1 MRLPN
6 AWMLASAAALLA
18 TPAAA
23 EPAVDYA
30 TQIKPIFERHCVT
43 CHGAL
48 RKQAGLRLDAIQ
60 FLRAGGD
67 SGEGITPGDAAGSV
81 LVAALKGEG
90 GYDRMPKEADPLPAE
105 EIALIERW
113 IAEGAVAP
121 ENEPVAGDPAA
132 HWSFR
137 RIARPAV
144 PVMDGAGNPIDAF
157 VIAARVGG
165 PKGAAHGPEERAS
178 AEGGPAGTSPVRGHA
193 HSGLGPATHVIQSVG
208 TAPRHILLRRVYL
221 DLIGL
226 PPSPEELRAFL
237 ADDSPEAYERVVDRL
252 LADPRHGER
261 WGRHWMDVWRYSD
274 WYGYD
279 KELRNSQKHIWR
291 WRDWIVESVNSGK
304 PYDRMLVE
312 MLAADEV
319 APADPD
325 ALRATG
331 FLARNYYKFNRDVWL
346 DRDVEHTGK
355 AFLGLTFNCAR
366 CHDHMFDPIAQRD
379 YYALKAIFAPHQVR
393 IEPIGGV
400 LDPDA
405 DGLPRAY
412 DADANAVTYLFVRGN
427 DKNPDKE
434 NPIAPTLPGYF
445 VRETPVPNPV
455 PLPATSFYPG
465 LRPEVRAT
473 LRRQAEAEVI
483 AADEAVR
490 KLVLTASVPVSSE
503 PQGVEPVVAP
513 KPWPS
518 AAQVAEAKLR
528 AARVRRAALEARIA
542 ADDAKYATPSFPDA
556 ETMAVTAATAE
567 RAAAFAT
574 AEANAAAAESA
585 VPLARAKPEAE
596 RAKAVE
602 AAQKALDEARK
613 ALETAKAEAQKTDG
627 SYSPLTAVYPAT
639 STGRRAALANW
650 IVDTSN
656 PLTARVAV
664 NHVWGRHFGRPL
676 VKTVFDFG
684 MHGVPP
690 THPELLDWL
699 AAELIASGWDL
710 KHLHRLIVTSE
721 TYRLD
726 SNANP
731 KSQISN
737 PKSVDPDN
745 TLLWHWPSRRAEA
758 EVVRDSLLAVS
769 GVLEERLGGP
779 ELDETADQTTRRRSI
794 YYRHAP
800 EKYAPF
806 LTAFDGANADECYRR
821 AETIVPQ
828 QALAQVNSRLSRE
841 QSRLVAA
848 ELAAADAPIVELIAL
863 AFERVLCRPP
873 TSEEREAC
881 TGFLAEQEARLTA
894 PASLSTVENG
904 PEVSVPA
911 AGSPKARAFAD
922 LVHVLLNHHD
932 FVTIR

>member
-6 AWMLASAAALLA
+6 AWMLASVAALLA
-18 TPAAA
+18 TPVAA

-90 GYDRMPKEADPLPAE
+90 GYERMPKEADPLPAE
-105 EIALIERW
+105 EIALVERW
-113 IAEGAVAP
+113 IAEGPIAP
-121 ENEPVAGDPAA
+121 DNEPVAGDPAA

-137 RIARPAV
+137 PIRRPAV
-144 PVMDGAGNPIDAF
+144 PTVSGTANPIDAF
-157 VIAARVGG
+157 VSAKRREAGLTAVG
-165 PKGAAHGPEERAS
+165 P
-178 AEGGPAGTSPVRGHA
+178 
-193 HSGLGPATHVIQSVG
+193 
-208 TAPRHILLRRVYL
+208 APRHVLLRRVYL

-226 PPSPEELRAFL
+226 PPTPEELRAFL
-237 ADDSPEAYERVVDRL
+237 ADDSPEAYGRVVDRL

-291 WRDWIVESVNSGK
+291 WRDWIVESVNAGK

-393 IEPIGGV
+393 IEPVGGV
-400 LDPDA
+400 LDPDVA
-405 DGLPRAY
+405 GLPRAY
-412 DADANAVTYLFVRGN
+412 DADANVVTYLFVRGN

-445 VRETPVPNPV
+445 VPEMPAPNPV
-455 PLPATSFYPG
+455 TLPATSFYPG

-473 LRRQAEAEVI
+473 LRRQAEAEVV

-490 KLVLTASVPVSSE
+490 KLVLTASVPVSRESE
-503 PQGVEPVVAP
+503 GVEPAVAS

-542 ADDAKYATPSFPDA
+542 ADDAKYATPSSPDA

-602 AAQKALDEARK
+602 EAQKALDAARTAAK
-613 ALETAKAEAQKTDG
+613 AAKAEMHKTDG

-650 IVDTSN
+650 IVDPSN

-690 THPELLDWL
+690 THPELLDWI

-721 TYRLD
+721 TYQLNSAVAD
-726 SNANP
+726 SP
-731 KSQISN
+731 SSSQLSTLN
-737 PKSVDPDN
+737 SQLDPDN
-745 TLLWHWPSRRAEA
+745 TLLWHFPARRAEA

-779 ELDETADQTTRRRSI
+779 EVEETADQTTHRRSI

-848 ELAAADAPIVELIAL
+848 ELLVGDRPAEELIAVT
-863 AFERVLCRPP
+863 FQRVLCRPP
-873 TSEEREAC
+873 SSEEREAC
-881 TGFLAEQEARLTA
+881 AAFLGEQEARLGA

-911 AGSPKARAFAD
+911 AESPRARAFAD
-922 LVHVLLNHHD
+922 LVHVLMNHHD